1 MNLWALGAAALTAGW
16 FLLAK
21 ENRELRAGR
30 AYKATF
36 RMPEGMPELPSDKLQ
51 AILPPGAGIS
61 IPQGGRDIIVT
72 FVAPRS
78 TTMTDLQTPLGT
90 LKLVSL
96 VEMG

>member
-1 MNLWALGAAALTAGW
+1 MSSPWLLGAIGATAAW
-16 FLLAK
+16 FLFAK
-21 ENRELRAGR
+21 ESRAIVAGR

-51 AILPPGAGIS
+51 SILPAGAGIT

-72 FVAPRS
+72 FVAPRN

-96 VEMG
+96 QAL